1 MQNEGIFLVIE
12 GSDGSGKSTQYRL
25 LSERLKSDGYKV
37 KEIKFPRYDEESS
50 YFVRKYLSG
59 EYGNANDLGPYTP
72 SLFYALDRYDGGDR
86 KSVV

>member
-37 KEIKFPRYDEESS
+37 KEIKDNVG
-50 YFVRKYLSG
+50 VRL
-59 EYGNANDLGPYTP
+59 P
-72 SLFYALDRYDGGDR
+72 SIGITIEF
-86 KSVV
+86 